1 LRKKGAESEYKDF
14 VNSGQGLFDLLC
26 DVNTIRT
33 TQLDDHL
40 TNITNQMIMT
50 NIKLDTII
58 EELRFLCE
66 ELSKRK

>member
-1 LRKKGAESEYKDF
+1 
-14 VNSGQGLFDLLC
+14 
-26 DVNTIRT
+26 
-33 TQLDDHL
+33 LDDHL